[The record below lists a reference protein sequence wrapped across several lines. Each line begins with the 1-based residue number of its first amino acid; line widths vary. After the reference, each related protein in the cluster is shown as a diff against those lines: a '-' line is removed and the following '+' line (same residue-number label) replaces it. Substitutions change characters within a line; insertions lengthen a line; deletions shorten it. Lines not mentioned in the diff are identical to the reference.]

1 MLAGANQSLQDYEE
15 LRKIPVDPAAALPLY
30 FSPIVP
36 GTRIDRVQRPFRTSP
51 TPSVRRPADLEDAAF
66 WPIALLA
73 GLIKT
78 RQVTSVDLAEMYL
91 ARLKRYNPLLN
102 CVVTLTEERAMKE
115 ARQADREIAAGRFR
129 GPLHG
134 IPWGCKDLFAV
145 PGYPTQ
151 WGSPAFKGQ
160 VFDYEATVVRLLRE
174 AGAVLLAKLAT
185 GAMASGDRW
194 FGGRTNN
201 PWDPSEGSS
210 GSSAG
215 PASATA
221 AGLVAFGI
229 GTETSG
235 SILSPASICGVSGL
249 RPTFGRVSR
258 YGALTVSWTWDRV
271 GPLCRTVEDC
281 ALVLSTIARPDE
293 QDLSVLDLPFNWD
306 ATRDV
311 RKLRVGYLEA
321 AFEENDREE
330 DWKRNDLGVLQD
342 LRSIGVS
349 LEPFDIARL
358 PENLVNPIN
367 VEFTT
372 SLAEFGR
379 GGASGGA
386 ASLSRIVPAVD
397 YLRSQRVRAMIM
409 RRFAEA
415 VSQFD
420 VFVAPFMNMRAADG
434 PAAMAGR
441 ARQGSKIGALFRVA
455 NLCTYPAISVP
466 NGFTSDGKPT
476 SITFLGRL
484 YGEAE
489 MLALAKA
496 YQDRSGWHLKH
507 PTMN

>member
-1 MLAGANQSLQDYEE
+1 
-15 LRKIPVDPAAALPLY
+15 
-30 FSPIVP
+30 
-36 GTRIDRVQRPFRTSP
+36 
-51 TPSVRRPADLEDAAF
+51 
-66 WPIALLA
+66 
-73 GLIKT
+73 
-78 RQVTSVDLAEMYL
+78 
-91 ARLKRYNPLLN
+91 
-102 CVVTLTEERAMKE
+102 MKE
-115 ARQADREIAAGRFR
+115 ARQADREIAAGKYR

-151 WGSPAFKGQ
+151 WGSPAFRGQ

-201 PWDPSEGSS
+201 PWDPEEGSS

-258 YGALTVSWTWDRV
+258 YGALTVSWSWDRV

-281 ALVLSTIARPDE
+281 ALVLSVIARPDD
-293 QDLSVLDLPFNWD
+293 QDLTVLDLPFNWD
-306 ATRDV
+306 AARDV
-311 RKLRVGYLEA
+311 RKLRVGYLEE
-321 AFEENDREE
+321 AFQESDREA
-330 DWKRNDLGVLQD
+330 DWQANDLRVLEE
-342 LRSIGVS
+342 LRSIGVK
-349 LEPFDIARL
+349 LEPFALPRL
-358 PENLVNPIN
+358 PEQVVNPIT

-379 GGASGGA
+379 NRASGGPA

-409 RRFAEA
+409 RRFAET

-420 VFVAPFMNMRAADG
+420 AFVAPFINMRASDG
-434 PAAMAGR
+434 PAAMGGR
-441 ARQGSKIGALFRVA
+441 ARQGSAIGALFRIA

-476 SITFLGRL
+476 GITFMGRL
-484 YGEAE
+484 YGETE

-496 YQDRSGWHLKH
+496 YQDRSGWHQKH
-507 PTMN
+507 PRLS